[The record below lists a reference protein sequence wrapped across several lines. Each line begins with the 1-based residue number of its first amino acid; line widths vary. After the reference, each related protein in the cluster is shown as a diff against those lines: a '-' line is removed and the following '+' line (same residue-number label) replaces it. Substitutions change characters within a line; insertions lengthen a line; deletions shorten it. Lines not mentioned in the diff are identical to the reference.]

1 MSVSKRRLWCKGVG
15 QVVMSTSFYTTEC
28 IMKFGSQLRKWYAA
42 LGPSLTLPAAEN
54 THQSWKHCE
63 RWMIMNFDD
72 EFENISYDR
81 FYLSFI
87 YIMLIKKKVGIY
99 INCHLLDV
107 YIWISDAI
115 MWPEV
120 SKSEHHAPRGP
131 PKHHLH
137 DGAAE
142 GRQVPRLLLHGQ
154 SPPLHQPRGH
164 SLSNQ
169 DLQVL
174 STKRLRE
181 GDSGRDRGED
191 IRDISTCHQ

>member
-1 MSVSKRRLWCKGVG
+1 MMQRSWPSGHEHVILHHWVYYEIWLAAKKVIRGTGTKFDFTRGRKYSSELKTLWEMDDNEFWWWIWK
-15 QVVMSTSFYTTEC
+15 Y
-28 IMKFGSQLRKWYAA
+28 QLW
-42 LGPSLTLPAAEN
+42 P
-54 THQSWKHCE
+54 
-63 RWMIMNFDD
+63 F
-72 EFENISYDR
+72 
-81 FYLSFI
+81 LSELF
-87 YIMLIKKKVGIY
+87 MLIKKKVGIY

-164 SLSNQ
+164 SLSSQ

-174 STKRLRE
+174 
-181 GDSGRDRGED
+181 GD
-191 IRDISTCHQ
+191 